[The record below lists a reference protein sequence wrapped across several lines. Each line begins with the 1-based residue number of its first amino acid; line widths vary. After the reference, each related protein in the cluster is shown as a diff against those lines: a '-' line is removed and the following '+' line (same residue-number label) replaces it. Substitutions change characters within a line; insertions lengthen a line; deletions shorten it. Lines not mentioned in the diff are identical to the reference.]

1 MGIDYGA
8 KRVGIALSD
17 EKGEFALPYK
27 VLANNKDLLDAV
39 KALCEEKK
47 VERIVIGKSENF
59 EGKDN
64 AIMAKINSFIE
75 TLKNKVTIPISLEQE
90 FMTSQEARRIQGKN
104 DMNDASAAALILKS
118 YLEKL
123 KHQDT
128 ITKNKV

>member
-8 KRVGIALSD
+8 KRVGVALSD
-17 EKGEFALPYK
+17 EEGEFALPYK
-27 VLANNKDLLDAV
+27 VLFNNKDLPDAI
-39 KALCEEKK
+39 KALCKEKK
-47 VERIVIGKSENF
+47 VAHIVIGKSENF

-118 YLEKL
+118 YLDKQKSNL
-123 KHQDT
+123 
-128 ITKNKV
+128 